1 MEKGFDVW
9 CFTVT
14 SDEFTVYELTPG
26 YVGVYGPYPADTFKE
41 ALDGVLDVVCHAF
54 AGFDVS
60 VDIAQSCFDR
70 DGVLSGVVEVRF
82 PFEEVCV

>member
-1 MEKGFDVW
+1 MW

-14 SDEFTVYELTPG
+14 SDEFTVFELTPE
-26 YVGVYGPYPADTFKE
+26 YVVVSGPYPADTVKE
-41 ALDGVLDVVCHAF
+41 ALDGVLDVVRHAV

-60 VDIAQSCFDR
+60 VGIVHSCFDR

-82 PFEEVCV
+82 PFEEEVCV

>member
-1 MEKGFDVW
+1 MMW

-14 SDEFTVYELTPG
+14 SDEFTVFELTPE
-26 YVGVYGPYPADTFKE
+26 YVGVSGSYPADTVKE
-41 ALDGVLDVVCHAF
+41 ALDGVLDVVRHAF

-60 VDIAQSCFDR
+60 VGIAHSCFDR

-82 PFEEVCV
+82 PFEEEVCV

>member
-1 MEKGFDVW
+1 MW

-14 SDEFTVYELTPG
+14 SDEFTVFGITPE
-26 YVGVYGPYPADTFKE
+26 YVEVMGPYPAGTIKE

-60 VDIAQSCFDR
+60 VGIVHSCFDR
-70 DGVLSGVVEVRF
+70 DGVLFGVVEVRF

>member
-1 MEKGFDVW
+1 MW

-14 SDEFTVYELTPG
+14 SDEFTVFEITLE
-26 YVGVYGPYPADTFKE
+26 YVEVMGPYPAGAVKE
-41 ALDGVLDVVCHAF
+41 ALDGVLDVVRHAF
-54 AGFDVS
+54 AGSDVS
-60 VDIAQSCFDR
+60 VGITRTCFDR

>member
-1 MEKGFDVW
+1 MW

-14 SDEFTVYELTPG
+14 SDGFTVFEVTPE
-26 YVGVYGPYPADTFKE
+26 YVGVMGPYPAGTIKE
-41 ALDGVLDVVCHAF
+41 ALDGVLGVVRNAF

-60 VDIAQSCFDR
+60 VGIVRSCFDR
-70 DGVLSGVVEVRF
+70 DGVLSGVVGVRF

>member
-1 MEKGFDVW
+1 MW

-14 SDEFTVYELTPG
+14 SDEFMVFEIMPE
-26 YVGVYGPYPADTFKE
+26 YVEVMGPYPAGTIKE
-41 ALDGVLDVVCHAF
+41 ALDGVLDVVRHAF

-60 VDIAQSCFDR
+60 VDIARSCFDR

>member
-1 MEKGFDVW
+1 MW

-14 SDEFTVYELTPG
+14 SDEFTVFEITPE
-26 YVGVYGPYPADTFKE
+26 YVEVMGPYPAGTIKE
-41 ALDGVLDVVCHAF
+41 ALDGVLDVVRHAF

-82 PFEEVCV
+82 PLKRCVCDGR

>member
-1 MEKGFDVW
+1 MW

-14 SDEFTVYELTPG
+14 SDDFTVFELTPE
-26 YVGVYGPYPADTFKE
+26 YVETYGPYPADTVKE

-60 VDIAQSCFDR
+60 VDIARSCFDR
-70 DGVLSGVVEVRF
+70 NGVLFGVVGVRF